1 MQPRILLIDDD
12 ASLRRVTEYNLSSA
26 GFTVLGAA
34 SGREGLALFYKH
46 TPDLVITDV
55 QLGDLNGLQILAAVK
70 KMSPITPVL
79 VITAFGSIELAVK
92 AMQEGAFTFL
102 AKPFDREVLRL
113 SCRKALE
120 VRELHEQK
128 QQLSGEVNRL
138 TGTEGMETAN
148 SAMAELLDTAK
159 RAANSEATVLIAGES
174 GTGKE
179 VLARLIHQHSP
190 RAQGPMVAVNCAA
203 IPENLLESELFG
215 HVKGAFTGAVSNRK
229 GRFQSA
235 AGGTLFL
242 DEIGE
247 LRLDLQAKL
256 LRAIQERVVAPVG
269 ADQPEAVDVRLIAAS
284 NRDLYA
290 AIGQGTFREDL
301 YYRLGVILLHL
312 PPLRE
317 RREDISGLVAHF
329 LLKIGAPSGVRFSAG
344 ALARLK
350 AHPWPGNIRELQNIV
365 ERAVILR
372 KGLLIEAEELQLAV
386 ASQSAMANGLPDIPD
401 EGLSLEAVEQG
412 LIKKAMLKANGNRS
426 EAARL
431 LKIPRHVLIYR
442 LEKIK
447 AELSS
452 SPAQTKLIPSGCKS

>member
-1 MQPRILLIDDD
+1 MKPRILLIDDD
-12 ASLRRVTEYNLSSA
+12 ASLRRVTEYNLSSG

-34 SGREGLALFYKH
+34 SGREGLALFHRYN
-46 TPDLVITDV
+46 PDLVITDV
-55 QLGDLNGLQILAAVK
+55 QLGDLDGLQVLAAVK
-70 KMSPITPVL
+70 KESPHTPVL

-102 AKPFDREVLRL
+102 AKPFDREALRL

-120 VRELHEQK
+120 MRQLHEQK

-229 GRFQSA
+229 GRFQA
-235 AGGTLFL
+235 AVGGTLFL

-256 LRAIQERVVAPVG
+256 LRAIQERVVSPVG
-269 ADQPEAVDVRLIAAS
+269 ADAPEAVDVRLIAAS

-317 RREDISGLVAHF
+317 RREDIPGLVSHF
-329 LLKIGAPSGVRFSAG
+329 LLKVGAPAGVRFSAE

-372 KGLLIEAEELQLAV
+372 RGLLIEADELQLA
-386 ASQSAMANGLPDIPD
+386 ACPQPAMENGIPEIPD

-412 LIKKAMLKANGNRS
+412 LIKKALAKANGNRS

-442 LEKIK
+442 LEKFKI
-447 AELSS
+447 
-452 SPAQTKLIPSGCKS
+452 

>member
-1 MQPRILLIDDD
+1 MKPRILLIDDD
-12 ASLRRVTEYNLSSA
+12 ASLRRVTEYNLSRG

-34 SGREGLALFYKH
+34 SGREGLALFH
-46 TPDLVITDV
+46 RHNPDLVITDV
-55 QLGDLNGLQILAAVK
+55 QLGDLDGLQVLAAVK
-70 KMSPITPVL
+70 KESPQTPVL

-102 AKPFDREVLRL
+102 TKPFDREALRL

-120 VRELHEQK
+120 MRLLHEQK

-148 SAMAELLDTAK
+148 SAMAELLDTAR

-203 IPENLLESELFG
+203 IPETLLESELFG

-229 GRFQSA
+229 GRFQAA

-256 LRAIQERVVAPVG
+256 LRAIQERVVSPVG
-269 ADQPEAVDVRLIAAS
+269 ADAPEAVDVRLIAAS

-301 YYRLGVILLHL
+301 YYRLGVIVLPL

-317 RREDISGLVAHF
+317 RREDIPGLVSHF
-329 LLKIGAPSGVRFSAG
+329 LLKVGAPAGVRFSAE

-372 KGLLIEAEELQLAV
+372 RGLLIEADELQLA
-386 ASQSAMANGLPDIPD
+386 ACPQPATENGIPEIPD

-412 LIKKAMLKANGNRS
+412 LIKKALAKAGGNRS

-442 LEKIK
+442 LEKFKI
-447 AELSS
+447 
-452 SPAQTKLIPSGCKS
+452 

>member
-1 MQPRILLIDDD
+1 MKGKILLIDDD

-26 GFTVLGAA
+26 GFAVTGAA
-34 SGREGLALFYKH
+34 SGREGLALFRKLN
-46 TPDLVITDV
+46 PDLVISDI
-55 QLGDLNGLQILAAVK
+55 QLGDMDGLKILAEVK
-70 KMSPITPVL
+70 KQSPSTPVL
-79 VITAFGSIELAVK
+79 VITAYGSIELAVK

-102 AKPFDREVLRL
+102 AKPFEREALRL
-113 SCRKALE
+113 SCVKALE
-120 VRELHEQK
+120 MRRLYEQGQELR
-128 QQLSGEVNRL
+128 GEINRL
-138 TGTEGMETAN
+138 TGAEGMETAN
-148 SAMAELLDTAK
+148 PAMAELLDTAK
-159 RAANSEATVLIAGES
+159 RAAGSEATVLIAGES

-190 RAQGPMVAVNCAA
+190 RAQGPMLAVNCAA

-215 HVKGAFTGAVSNRK
+215 HVKGAFTGAVNSRK
-229 GRFQSA
+229 GRFEAA

-256 LRAIQERVVAPVG
+256 LRAIQDREVTPVG
-269 ADQPEAVDVRLIAAS
+269 ADLPEAVDVRLIAAS

-290 AIGQGTFREDL
+290 GIAEGTFREDL

-317 RREDISGLVAHF
+317 RREDIPGLVKHF
-329 LLKIGAPSGVRFSAG
+329 LKKCGAPAGVRFSPA

-350 AHPWPGNIRELQNIV
+350 SYPWPGNIRELENLV

-372 KGLLIEAEELQLAV
+372 RAELIEAEDLQLYSRGQAKG
-386 ASQSAMANGLPDIPD
+386 NGLIPEIPE
-401 EGLSLEAVEQG
+401 EGLSLEEVERE
-412 LIKKAMLKANGNRS
+412 LIKKALSKAGGNRA

-442 LEKIK
+442 MEKFKI
-447 AELSS
+447 S
-452 SPAQTKLIPSGCKS
+452 

>member
-1 MQPRILLIDDD
+1 MKPRILLIDDD

-34 SGREGLALFYKH
+34 SGREGLALFHKH
-46 TPDLVITDV
+46 DPDLVITDV
-55 QLGDLNGLQILAAVK
+55 QLGDLDGLQILAAVK
-70 KMSPITPVL
+70 KESPVTPVL

-102 AKPFDREVLRL
+102 AKPFDREALRL

-120 VRELHEQK
+120 MRELHEQK
-128 QQLSGEVNRL
+128 QQLNGEVNRL

-148 SAMAELLDTAK
+148 SAMAELLDTAR

-190 RAQGPMVAVNCAA
+190 RAQGSMVAVNCAA
-203 IPENLLESELFG
+203 IPEKLLESELFG
-215 HVKGAFTGAVSNRK
+215 HVKGAFTGAVSSRK
-229 GRFQSA
+229 GWFQSA

-256 LRAIQERVVAPVG
+256 LRAIQERVVSPVG

-317 RREDISGLVAHF
+317 RREDIGRLVAHF
-329 LLKIGAPSGVRFSAG
+329 LLKVNAPAGVRFSAG

-372 KGLLIEAEELQLAV
+372 KGLLIEADELQLA
-386 ASQSAMANGLPDIPD
+386 SAVQPATANGLPEIPD
-401 EGLSLEAVEQG
+401 EGLSLEAVERG
-412 LIKKAMLKANGNRS
+412 LIKKALAKANGNRS

-442 LEKIK
+442 LEKFKI
-447 AELSS
+447 
-452 SPAQTKLIPSGCKS
+452 

>member
-1 MQPRILLIDDD
+1 MKPRILLIDDD
-12 ASLRRVTEYNLSSA
+12 ASLRRVTEYNLSRG

-34 SGREGLALFYKH
+34 SGREGLALFH
-46 TPDLVITDV
+46 RHNPDMVITDV
-55 QLGDLNGLQILAAVK
+55 QLGDLDGLQILAAVK
-70 KMSPITPVL
+70 KESPHTPVL

-102 AKPFDREVLRL
+102 TKPFDREALRL

-120 VRELHEQK
+120 MRLLHEQK

-148 SAMAELLDTAK
+148 SAMAELLDTAR

-203 IPENLLESELFG
+203 IPETLLESELFG

-229 GRFQSA
+229 GRFQAA

-247 LRLDLQAKL
+247 LRLDLQAKR
-256 LRAIQERVVAPVG
+256 LRAIQERVVSPVG
-269 ADQPEAVDVRLIAAS
+269 ADAPEAVDVRLIAAS

-301 YYRLGVILLHL
+301 YYRLGVIVLPL

-317 RREDISGLVAHF
+317 RREDIPGLVSHF
-329 LLKIGAPSGVRFSAG
+329 LLKVGAPAGVRFSAE

-372 KGLLIEAEELQLAV
+372 RGLLIEADELQLA
-386 ASQSAMANGLPDIPD
+386 ACPQPATENGIPEIPD

-412 LIKKAMLKANGNRS
+412 LIKKALAKAGGNRS

-442 LEKIK
+442 REKFKI
-447 AELSS
+447 
-452 SPAQTKLIPSGCKS
+452 

>member
-1 MQPRILLIDDD
+1 MKPRILLIDDD

-26 GFTVLGAA
+26 GFTVMGAA
-34 SGREGLALFYKH
+34 SGREGLALFHKH
-46 TPDLVITDV
+46 SPDLVITDV
-55 QLGDLNGLQILAAVK
+55 QLGDLSGLQVLAAVK
-70 KMSPITPVL
+70 KESPLTPVL
-79 VITAFGSIELAVK
+79 VITAFGSIELAVR

-102 AKPFDREVLRL
+102 AKPFDREALRL

-120 VRELHEQK
+120 LRDLHEQK
-128 QQLSGEVNRL
+128 QQLCGEVNRL
-138 TGTEGMETAN
+138 TGTAGMETAN
-148 SAMAELLDTAK
+148 PAMAELLDTAR

-190 RAQGPMVAVNCAA
+190 RVQGPMVAVNCAA

-269 ADQPEAVDVRLIAAS
+269 AEKPEAVDVRLIAAS

-290 AIGQGTFREDL
+290 AIAQGTFREDL

-317 RREDISGLVAHF
+317 RREDIPQLVDHF
-329 LLKIGAPSGVRFSAG
+329 LLKVGAPIGVRFSAG

-350 AHPWPGNIRELQNIV
+350 AHAWPGNIRELQNIV

-372 KGLLIEAEELQLAV
+372 KGLLIEADELQLA
-386 ASQSAMANGLPDIPD
+386 AAAYPATANGIPEIPD
-401 EGLSLEAVEQG
+401 DGLSLEAVEQG
-412 LIKKAMLKANGNRS
+412 LIRKALAKANGNRS

-442 LEKIK
+442 LEKFKI
-447 AELSS
+447 
-452 SPAQTKLIPSGCKS
+452 

>member
-1 MQPRILLIDDD
+1 MKPRILLIDDD

-26 GFTVLGAA
+26 GFSVVGAA
-34 SGREGLALFYKH
+34 SGKEGLALFRKH
-46 TPDLVITDV
+46 DPDLVITDV
-55 QLGDLNGLQILAAVK
+55 QLGDMNGLQILAAVK
-70 KMSPITPVL
+70 KESPITPVL

-102 AKPFDREVLRL
+102 AKPFDREALRL

-120 VRELHEQK
+120 MRELHEQK

-148 SAMAELLDTAK
+148 SAMAELLDTAR
-159 RAANSEATVLIAGES
+159 RAANSEATILIAGES

-215 HVKGAFTGAVSNRK
+215 HVKGAFTGAVSSRK

-301 YYRLGVILLHL
+301 YYRLGVIPLHL

-317 RREDISGLVAHF
+317 RREDIPGLVAHF
-329 LLKIGAPSGVRFSAG
+329 LTKLGAPAGVRFSAP

-350 AHPWPGNIRELQNIV
+350 GHPWPGNIRELQNIV

-372 KGLLIEAEELQLAV
+372 KGLLIEAEELQLA
-386 ASQSAMANGLPDIPD
+386 ATPQPATINGLPEIPD

-412 LIKKAMLKANGNRS
+412 LIKKAMAKANGNRS

-431 LKIPRHVLIYR
+431 LRIPRHVLIYR
-442 LEKIK
+442 LEKFKI
-447 AELSS
+447 
-452 SPAQTKLIPSGCKS
+452 

>member
-1 MQPRILLIDDD
+1 MKPRILLIDDD

-26 GFTVLGAA
+26 GFSVLGAA
-34 SGREGLALFYKH
+34 SGREGLALFH
-46 TPDLVITDV
+46 RHSPDLVITDV
-55 QLGDLNGLQILAAVK
+55 QLGDMDGLQILAAVK
-70 KMSPITPVL
+70 KESPITPVL

-102 AKPFDREVLRL
+102 AKPFDRETLRL

-120 VRELHEQK
+120 MRQLHEQK

-269 ADQPEAVDVRLIAAS
+269 AEQPEAVDVRLIAAS

-312 PPLRE
+312 PPLRD
-317 RREDISGLVAHF
+317 RREDIPRLAAHF
-329 LLKIGAPSGVRFSAG
+329 LLKVGAPAGVRFSAG

-350 AHPWPGNIRELQNIV
+350 AHSWPGNIRELQNIV

-372 KGLLIEAEELQLAV
+372 KGLLIEADELQLA
-386 ASQSAMANGLPDIPD
+386 AAPQPATANGLPEIPD
-401 EGLSLEAVEQG
+401 AGLSLEAVEQG

-442 LEKIK
+442 LEKFKI
-447 AELSS
+447 
-452 SPAQTKLIPSGCKS
+452 

>member
-1 MQPRILLIDDD
+1 MKPRILLIDDD

-34 SGREGLALFYKH
+34 SGKEGLALFRKH
-46 TPDLVITDV
+46 EPDLVITDV
-55 QLGDLNGLQILAAVK
+55 QLGDLDGLQVLAAVK
-70 KMSPITPVL
+70 KESPITPVL
-79 VITAFGSIELAVK
+79 VITAFGSIELAVR

-102 AKPFDREVLRL
+102 AKPFDREALRL

-120 VRELHEQK
+120 MRQLHEQK

-148 SAMAELLDTAK
+148 SAMAELLDTAR

-190 RAQGPMVAVNCAA
+190 RAQGSMVAVNCAA

-229 GRFQSA
+229 GRFQAA

-317 RREDISGLVAHF
+317 RREDIPGLVAHF
-329 LLKIGAPSGVRFSAG
+329 LLKLGAPAGVRFSAG

-372 KGLLIEAEELQLAV
+372 KGLLIEADELQLA
-386 ASQSAMANGLPDIPD
+386 APSQPKTENGLPDIPD
-401 EGLSLEAVEQG
+401 EGLSLEAMEQG

-442 LEKIK
+442 LEKFKI
-447 AELSS
+447 
-452 SPAQTKLIPSGCKS
+452 

>member
-1 MQPRILLIDDD
+1 MKPRILLIDDD

-26 GFTVLGAA
+26 GFTVFGAA
-34 SGREGLALFYKH
+34 SGREGLALFRNDE
-46 TPDLVITDV
+46 PDLVITDV
-55 QLGDLNGLQILAAVK
+55 QLGDLDGLQILAAVK
-70 KMSPITPVL
+70 KESPITPVL
-79 VITAFGSIELAVK
+79 VITAFGSIELAVR

-102 AKPFDREVLRL
+102 AKPFDREALRL

-120 VRELHEQK
+120 MRELHEQK
-128 QQLSGEVNRL
+128 QQLRGEVNRL

-148 SAMAELLDTAK
+148 SAMAALLDTAK

-215 HVKGAFTGAVSNRK
+215 HVKGAFTGAVSSRK
-229 GRFQSA
+229 GRFQSP

-269 ADQPEAVDVRLIAAS
+269 AEQPEAVDVRLIAAS

-317 RREDISGLVAHF
+317 RREDIPGLVAHF
-329 LLKIGAPSGVRFSAG
+329 LLKVGAPAGVRFSAG

-372 KGLLIEAEELQLAV
+372 KGLLIEADELQLA
-386 ASQSAMANGLPDIPD
+386 APSQPKTENGLPDIPD
-401 EGLSLEAVEQG
+401 EGMSLEEVEQG
-412 LIKKAMLKANGNRS
+412 LIKKALLKANGNRS

-442 LEKIK
+442 LEKFKI
-447 AELSS
+447 
-452 SPAQTKLIPSGCKS
+452 

>member
-1 MQPRILLIDDD
+1 MKPRILLIDDD
-12 ASLRRVTEYNLSSA
+12 ASLRRVTEYNLSRG

-34 SGREGLALFYKH
+34 SGREGLALFH
-46 TPDLVITDV
+46 RHNPDMVITDV
-55 QLGDLNGLQILAAVK
+55 QLGDLDGLQVLAAVK
-70 KMSPITPVL
+70 KESPHTPVL

-102 AKPFDREVLRL
+102 TKPFDREALRL

-120 VRELHEQK
+120 MRLLHEQK

-148 SAMAELLDTAK
+148 SAMAELLDTAR

-203 IPENLLESELFG
+203 IPETLLESELFG

-229 GRFQSA
+229 GRFQAA

-256 LRAIQERVVAPVG
+256 LRAIQERVVSPVG
-269 ADQPEAVDVRLIAAS
+269 ADAPEAVDVRLIAAS

-301 YYRLGVILLHL
+301 YYRLGVIVLPL

-317 RREDISGLVAHF
+317 RREDIPGLVSHF
-329 LLKIGAPSGVRFSAG
+329 LLKVGAPAGVRFSAE

-372 KGLLIEAEELQLAV
+372 RGLLIEADELQLA
-386 ASQSAMANGLPDIPD
+386 ACPQPATENGIPEIPD

-412 LIKKAMLKANGNRS
+412 LIKKALAKAGGNRS

-442 LEKIK
+442 LEKFKI
-447 AELSS
+447 
-452 SPAQTKLIPSGCKS
+452 

>member
-1 MQPRILLIDDD
+1 MKPRILLIDDD

-26 GFTVLGAA
+26 GFSVLGAA
-34 SGREGLALFYKH
+34 SGKEGLALFHKH
-46 TPDLVITDV
+46 SPDLVITDV

-70 KMSPITPVL
+70 KESPITPVL

-102 AKPFDREVLRL
+102 AKPFDREALRL

-120 VRELHEQK
+120 MRELHEQK

-190 RAQGPMVAVNCAA
+190 RVQGPMVAVNCAA

-215 HVKGAFTGAVSNRK
+215 HVKGAFTGAVSSRK

-301 YYRLGVILLHL
+301 YYRLGVIPLHL

-317 RREDISGLVAHF
+317 RREDIPGLVAHF
-329 LLKIGAPSGVRFSAG
+329 LLKLGAPAGVRFSAG

-350 AHPWPGNIRELQNIV
+350 AHSWPGNIRELQNIV

-372 KGLLIEAEELQLAV
+372 KGLLIETDELQLAV
-386 ASQSAMANGLPDIPD
+386 AASPAIANGLPEIPD

-412 LIKKAMLKANGNRS
+412 LIKKALAKANGNRS

-442 LEKIK
+442 LEKFKI
-447 AELSS
+447 
-452 SPAQTKLIPSGCKS
+452 

>member
-1 MQPRILLIDDD
+1 MKPRVLLIDDD

-26 GFTVLGAA
+26 GFIVFGAA
-34 SGREGLALFYKH
+34 SGKEGLALFHKH
-46 TPDLVITDV
+46 SPDLVITDV
-55 QLGDLNGLQILAAVK
+55 QLGDLNGLQVLAAVK
-70 KMSPITPVL
+70 KESPITPVL

-102 AKPFDREVLRL
+102 AKPFDREALRL

-120 VRELHEQK
+120 MRELHEQK
-128 QQLSGEVNRL
+128 QQLSGEINRL

-215 HVKGAFTGAVSNRK
+215 HVKGAFTGAVSSRK

-235 AGGTLFL
+235 VGGTLFL

-269 ADQPEAVDVRLIAAS
+269 ADQSEPVDVRLIAAS

-301 YYRLGVILLHL
+301 YYRLGVIPLHL

-317 RREDISGLVAHF
+317 RREDIPGLVSHF
-329 LLKIGAPSGVRFSAG
+329 LLKVNAPAGVRFSTG

-350 AHPWPGNIRELQNIV
+350 GHPWPGNIRELQNIV

-372 KGLLIEAEELQLAV
+372 KGLLIEAEELQLA
-386 ASQSAMANGLPDIPD
+386 ASPQAASANGLPEIPD

-412 LIKKAMLKANGNRS
+412 LIKKALAKANGNRS

-442 LEKIK
+442 LEKFKI
-447 AELSS
+447 
-452 SPAQTKLIPSGCKS
+452 

>member
-1 MQPRILLIDDD
+1 MKPRILLIDDD
-12 ASLRRVTEYNLSSA
+12 ASLRRVTEYNLSRG

-34 SGREGLALFYKH
+34 SGREGLALFH
-46 TPDLVITDV
+46 RHNPDMVITDV
-55 QLGDLNGLQILAAVK
+55 QLGDLDGLQILAAVK
-70 KMSPITPVL
+70 KESPQTPVL

-102 AKPFDREVLRL
+102 TKPFDREALRL

-120 VRELHEQK
+120 MRQLHEQK

-148 SAMAELLDTAK
+148 SAMVELLDTAR
-159 RAANSEATVLIAGES
+159 RAANSEATVLIGGES

-203 IPENLLESELFG
+203 IPENLLETELFG

-229 GRFQSA
+229 GRFQAA

-256 LRAIQERVVAPVG
+256 LRAIQERVVSPVG
-269 ADQPEAVDVRLIAAS
+269 ADAPEAVDVRLIAAS

-301 YYRLGVILLHL
+301 YYRLGVIVLPL

-317 RREDISGLVAHF
+317 RREDIPGLVSHF
-329 LLKIGAPSGVRFSAG
+329 LLKVGAPAGVRFSAE

-350 AHPWPGNIRELQNIV
+350 AHPWPGNIREMQNIV

-372 KGLLIEAEELQLAV
+372 RGLLIEADELQLA
-386 ASQSAMANGLPDIPD
+386 ACPQPATENGIPEIPD

-412 LIKKAMLKANGNRS
+412 LIKKALAKANGNRS

-442 LEKIK
+442 LEKFKI
-447 AELSS
+447 
-452 SPAQTKLIPSGCKS
+452 

>member
-1 MQPRILLIDDD
+1 MTPRILLIDDD

-26 GFTVLGAA
+26 GFAVLGAA
-34 SGREGLALFYKH
+34 SGREGLALFHKH
-46 TPDLVITDV
+46 DPDLVITDV

-70 KMSPITPVL
+70 KASPFTPVL

-102 AKPFDREVLRL
+102 AKPFDREALRL

-120 VRELHEQK
+120 MRQLHEQK
-128 QQLSGEVNRL
+128 KQLSGEVDRL

-148 SAMAELLDTAK
+148 PAMAELLDTAR
-159 RAANSEATVLIAGES
+159 RAANSEATVLITGES

-190 RAQGPMVAVNCAA
+190 RAQGSMVAVNCAA

-215 HVKGAFTGAVSNRK
+215 HVKGAFTGAVSSRK
-229 GRFQSA
+229 GCFQSA

-256 LRAIQERVVAPVG
+256 LRAIQERVVAPLG

-284 NRDLYA
+284 NRDLYS

-317 RREDISGLVAHF
+317 RREDIPGLVAHF
-329 LLKIGAPSGVRFSAG
+329 LLKLGAPAGVGFSAG

-350 AHPWPGNIRELQNIV
+350 GHSWPGNIRELQNIV

-372 KGLLIEAEELQLAV
+372 KGLLIEADDLHLTSA
-386 ASQSAMANGLPDIPD
+386 AQSAMADGIPEIPE

-412 LIKKAMLKANGNRS
+412 LIKKALRKANGNRS

-442 LEKIK
+442 LEKFKI
-447 AELSS
+447 
-452 SPAQTKLIPSGCKS
+452 

>member
-1 MQPRILLIDDD
+1 MKPRILLIDDD

-26 GFTVLGAA
+26 GFTVFGAA
-34 SGREGLALFYKH
+34 SGREGLALFHKH
-46 TPDLVITDV
+46 SPDLVITDV

-70 KMSPITPVL
+70 KESPITPVL

-102 AKPFDREVLRL
+102 AKPFDREALRL

-120 VRELHEQK
+120 MRKLHEQK

-148 SAMAELLDTAK
+148 SAMAELLDTAR

-215 HVKGAFTGAVSNRK
+215 HVKGAFTGAVSSRK

-317 RREDISGLVAHF
+317 RREDIPQLVTHF
-329 LLKIGAPSGVRFSAG
+329 LLKVGAPAGVRFSAG

-372 KGLLIEAEELQLAV
+372 KGLLIEADELQLASVGQPTV
-386 ASQSAMANGLPDIPD
+386 ASGIPEIPD

-412 LIKKAMLKANGNRS
+412 LIKKALAKANGNRS

-442 LEKIK
+442 LEKFKI
-447 AELSS
+447 
-452 SPAQTKLIPSGCKS
+452 

>member
-1 MQPRILLIDDD
+1 MKPRILLIDDD
-12 ASLRRVTEYNLSSA
+12 ASLRRVTEYNLSRG

-34 SGREGLALFYKH
+34 SGREGLALFH
-46 TPDLVITDV
+46 RHNPDMVITDV
-55 QLGDLNGLQILAAVK
+55 QLGDLDGLQILAAVK
-70 KMSPITPVL
+70 KESPHTPVL

-102 AKPFDREVLRL
+102 TKPFDREALRL

-120 VRELHEQK
+120 MRLLHEQK

-148 SAMAELLDTAK
+148 SAMAELLDTAR

-203 IPENLLESELFG
+203 IPETLLESELFG

-229 GRFQSA
+229 GRFQAA

-256 LRAIQERVVAPVG
+256 LRAIQERVVSPVG
-269 ADQPEAVDVRLIAAS
+269 ADAPEAVDVRLIAAS

-301 YYRLGVILLHL
+301 YYRLGVIVLPL

-317 RREDISGLVAHF
+317 RREDIPGLVSHF
-329 LLKIGAPSGVRFSAG
+329 LLKVGAPAGVRFSAE

-372 KGLLIEAEELQLAV
+372 RGLLIEADELQLA
-386 ASQSAMANGLPDIPD
+386 ACPQPATENGIPEIPD

-412 LIKKAMLKANGNRS
+412 LIKKALAKAGGNRS

-442 LEKIK
+442 LEKFKI
-447 AELSS
+447 
-452 SPAQTKLIPSGCKS
+452 

>member
-1 MQPRILLIDDD
+1 MNPRILLIDDD

-26 GFTVLGAA
+26 GFAVLGAA
-34 SGREGLALFYKH
+34 SGREGLALFHKH
-46 TPDLVITDV
+46 DPDLVITDV

-70 KMSPITPVL
+70 KASPFTPVL

-102 AKPFDREVLRL
+102 AKPFDREALRL

-120 VRELHEQK
+120 MRQLHEQK
-128 QQLSGEVNRL
+128 KQLSGEVDRL

-148 SAMAELLDTAK
+148 PAMAELLDTAR
-159 RAANSEATVLIAGES
+159 RAANSEATVLITGES

-190 RAQGPMVAVNCAA
+190 RAQGSMVAVNCAA

-215 HVKGAFTGAVSNRK
+215 HVKGAFTGAVSSRK
-229 GRFQSA
+229 GCFQSA

-284 NRDLYA
+284 NRDLY
-290 AIGQGTFREDL
+290 
-301 YYRLGVILLHL
+301 
-312 PPLRE
+312 
-317 RREDISGLVAHF
+317 
-329 LLKIGAPSGVRFSAG
+329 
-344 ALARLK
+344 
-350 AHPWPGNIRELQNIV
+350 
-365 ERAVILR
+365 
-372 KGLLIEAEELQLAV
+372 
-386 ASQSAMANGLPDIPD
+386 
-401 EGLSLEAVEQG
+401 
-412 LIKKAMLKANGNRS
+412 
-426 EAARL
+426 
-431 LKIPRHVLIYR
+431 
-442 LEKIK
+442 
-447 AELSS
+447 
-452 SPAQTKLIPSGCKS
+452 

>member
-1 MQPRILLIDDD
+1 MKPRILLIDDD
-12 ASLRRVTEYNLSSA
+12 ESLRRVTEYNLSSA
-26 GFTVLGAA
+26 GFSVLGAA
-34 SGREGLALFYKH
+34 SGREGLALFRKH
-46 TPDLVITDV
+46 DPDVVITDV
-55 QLGDLNGLQILAAVK
+55 QLGDLNGLQILEAVK
-70 KMSPITPVL
+70 KDSPVTPVL
-79 VITAFGSIELAVK
+79 VITAFGSIELAVQ
-92 AMQEGAFTFL
+92 AMQKGAFTFL
-102 AKPFDREVLRL
+102 AKPFDREALRL

-120 VRELHEQK
+120 MRQLHEQK

-148 SAMAELLDTAK
+148 SAMAELLDTAR
-159 RAANSEATVLIAGES
+159 RAANSEATILIAGES

-190 RAQGPMVAVNCAA
+190 RAQGSMVAVNCAA

-229 GRFQSA
+229 GRFQTA

-256 LRAIQERVVAPVG
+256 LRAIQERVVTPVG
-269 ADQPEAVDVRLIAAS
+269 ADQPEPVDVRLIAAS

-290 AIGQGTFREDL
+290 AISQGTFREDL
-301 YYRLGVILLHL
+301 YYRLGVILLTL

-317 RREDISGLVAHF
+317 RREDIPGLVAHF
-329 LLKIGAPSGVRFSAG
+329 LLKLNAPAGVKFSVE
-344 ALARLK
+344 ALTRLK
-350 AHPWPGNIRELQNIV
+350 GHPWPGNIRELQNIV
-365 ERAVILR
+365 ERALILR
-372 KGLLIEAEELQLAV
+372 KGLLIEADDLQLDPAV
-386 ASQSAMANGLPDIPD
+386 HSATANGIPEIPD
-401 EGLSLEAVEQG
+401 EGLSLEAVEQE
-412 LIKKAMLKANGNRS
+412 LIKKALAKAKGNRS

-442 LEKIK
+442 LEKFKI
-447 AELSS
+447 
-452 SPAQTKLIPSGCKS
+452 

>member
-1 MQPRILLIDDD
+1 MKPRILLIDDD

-34 SGREGLALFYKH
+34 SGKEGLALFRKH
-46 TPDLVITDV
+46 EPDLVITDV
-55 QLGDLNGLQILAAVK
+55 QLGDLDGLQILAAVK
-70 KMSPITPVL
+70 KESPITPVL
-79 VITAFGSIELAVK
+79 VITAFGSIKLAVK

-102 AKPFDREVLRL
+102 AKPFDREALRL

-120 VRELHEQK
+120 MRQLHEQK

-317 RREDISGLVAHF
+317 RREDIPGLVAHF
-329 LLKIGAPSGVRFSAG
+329 LLKLGAPAGVRFSAG

-372 KGLLIEAEELQLAV
+372 KGLLIEADELQLA
-386 ASQSAMANGLPDIPD
+386 APSQPKTENGLPDIPD
-401 EGLSLEAVEQG
+401 EGLSLEAMEQG

-442 LEKIK
+442 LEKFKI
-447 AELSS
+447 
-452 SPAQTKLIPSGCKS
+452 

>member
-1 MQPRILLIDDD
+1 MKSRILLIDDD

-34 SGREGLALFYKH
+34 SGREGLALFQKQR
-46 TPDLVITDV
+46 PDLVITDV
-55 QLGDLNGLQILAAVK
+55 QLGDLSGLQVLAAVK
-70 KMSPITPVL
+70 KESPLTPVL

-102 AKPFDREVLRL
+102 AKPFDREALRL

-120 VRELHEQK
+120 MRDLHEQK

-138 TGTEGMETAN
+138 TGTAGMETAN
-148 SAMAELLDTAK
+148 SAMAELLDTAR
-159 RAANSEATVLIAGES
+159 RAANSEATILIAGES

-215 HVKGAFTGAVSNRK
+215 HVKGAFTGAVSSRK

-269 ADQPEAVDVRLIAAS
+269 AEQPEAVDVRLIAAS

-317 RREDISGLVAHF
+317 RREDIPQLVAHF
-329 LLKIGAPSGVRFSAG
+329 LLKVGAPIGVRFSAG

-350 AHPWPGNIRELQNIV
+350 AHAWPGNIRELQNII

-372 KGLLIEAEELQLAV
+372 KGLLIEVEELQLA
-386 ASQSAMANGLPDIPD
+386 AAAQPATANGIPDIPD

-412 LIKKAMLKANGNRS
+412 LIKKALIKANGNRS

-442 LEKIK
+442 LEKFK
-447 AELSS
+447 VELSS
-452 SPAQTKLIPSGCKS
+452 LPAQTKLRGR